1 MPHYMQRW
9 TWLNKAMEEVKVEL
23 TVKKKK
29 QDIRVCS
36 GQSWTV
42 LVKKQNLSTDTR
54 TVLVKK

>member
-36 GQSWTV
+36 GGD
-42 LVKKQNLSTDTR
+42 KGKNNL
-54 TVLVKK
+54 LN